1 MNEQTTDVVNK
12 IPQEM
17 IDIFFG
23 CINEKLKQAREG
35 HGVEM
40 LPMHVASILHST
52 LGGILINYFT
62 NHVEP
67 QLRDYLASKMMFSLS
82 GLLHSHLETLEVNKE
97 PPTVLDTNKS
107 V

>member
-1 MNEQTTDVVNK
+1 MEQPN
-12 IPQEM
+12 IPSEM
-17 IDIFFG
+17 IDLFFQA
-23 CINEKLKQAREG
+23 INEKLQAIEQG
-35 HGVEM
+35 QGVPV
-40 LPMHVASILHST
+40 LPMTVASILHST

-82 GLLHSHLETLEVNKE
+82 GLLHSHLETLEVNKV
-97 PPTVLDTNKS
+97 PPQVLDTNQS

>member
-1 MNEQTTDVVNK
+1 MEQQSPLSN

-23 CINEKLKQAREG
+23 CINEKLNKAREG
-35 HGVEM
+35 YGLEM
-40 LPMHVASILHST
+40 LPMTVASVLHST

-97 PPTVLDTNKS
+97 PPQMLDPNKS

>member
-1 MNEQTTDVVNK
+1 MEQPN
-12 IPQEM
+12 IPSEM
-17 IDIFFG
+17 IDLFFQA
-23 CINEKLKQAREG
+23 INEKLHAIEQG
-35 HGVEM
+35 QGCPV
-40 LPMHVASILHST
+40 LPMTVASILHST

-82 GLLHSHLETLEVNKE
+82 GLLHSHLETLEVNKV
-97 PPTVLDTNKS
+97 PPQVLDTNQS